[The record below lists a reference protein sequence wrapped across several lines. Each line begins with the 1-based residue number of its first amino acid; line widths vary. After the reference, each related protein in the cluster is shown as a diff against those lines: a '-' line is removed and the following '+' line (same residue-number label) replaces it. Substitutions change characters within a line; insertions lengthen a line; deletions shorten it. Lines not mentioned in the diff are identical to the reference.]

1 MVETLLVFHLAALLS
16 LYRLLERQVGRIIAL
31 VYLVYMFA
39 FTILKPALLYYF
51 SVYLPFSTNEYSA
64 VVAMLF
70 GSLLFLCI
78 QYLAVK
84 YFSGYR
90 PPGLLIRWFD
100 FSRAKP
106 RGIWLTFICFMV
118 ISFVGSA
125 IKFGDAG
132 YMWSSVSAFDAATS
146 QAEGSYYLNFIA
158 EAVFYGAIMVIA
170 FYCSRMRPAK
180 SFALLIFILA
190 LTYVWSKL
198 AARTGVLVV
207 LIAWL
212 SCSLSAARQRA
223 LNIIYIALFGYVLLI
238 LLYVGNLVRLGDTE
252 SIDIS
257 RALFGAVV
265 AAASDL
271 SPVDCSV
278 LLYSEMYQ
286 HESTNFVQLAGAL
299 TPMVLIP
306 SSIFPMKIP
315 ADKDSELTRMFFPEG
330 ADTTFFHEGSTLTF
344 TVPGSGFADAGY
356 VGVLVS
362 SLVYAV
368 IFCVYIWIYRRGTP
382 SARFIATVYM
392 LIHIVGY
399 RLSVEALLM
408 TFYTIF
414 LFLGSARWLAIS
426 LTELTSLGRG
436 SAIGAKSQYLGARH
450 P

>member
-1 MVETLLVFHLAALLS
+1 MVETLLFLHLAVLLG

-31 VYLVYMFA
+31 VFLVYMFA

-51 SVYLPFSTNEYSA
+51 DLYLPFSTNEYSA

-70 GSLLFLCI
+70 GSLLFLCV
-78 QYLAVK
+78 QYLAVR
-84 YFSGYR
+84 YFSEYR
-90 PPGLLIRWFD
+90 PAGLLVRWFD

-106 RGIWLTFICFMV
+106 RGIWLTFICLMM
-118 ISFVGSA
+118 ISFIGST
-125 IKFGDAG
+125 IKFDDVG

-146 QAEGSYYLNFIA
+146 QAGGSYYLNFIA
-158 EAVFYGAIMVIA
+158 EALFYGAIMVIA
-170 FYCSRMRPAK
+170 FYCSRMGPAK
-180 SFALLIFILA
+180 SFALLIVVLA
-190 LTYVWSKL
+190 LTYIWTKL

-223 LNIIYIALFGYVLLI
+223 LSIIYIALFGYVLLV
-238 LLYVGNLVRLGDTE
+238 LLYVGNLVRLGDTA

-257 RALFGAVV
+257 RAAFGAVV

-271 SPVDCSV
+271 SPVDSSV
-278 LLYSEMYQ
+278 LLYSEMSQ

-330 ADTTFFHEGSTLTF
+330 VDTTFFHEGSNLTF
-344 TVPGSGFADAGY
+344 TIPGSGFADAGY
-356 VGVLVS
+356 VGVFVS
-362 SLVYAV
+362 SLVYA
-368 IFCVYIWIYRRGTP
+368 ILFCVYIWIYRRGSP
-382 SARFIATVYM
+382 PAKFIAAVYM

-408 TFYTIF
+408 TFYSTF
-414 LFLGSARWLAIS
+414 LFLGFARWLAIS
-426 LTELTSLGRG
+426 LSELLSFQRG
-436 SAIGAKSQYLGARH
+436 SAVSAKA
-450 P
+450 

>member
-1 MVETLLVFHLAALLS
+1 MVETLLFLHLAVLLG

-51 SVYLPFSTNEYSA
+51 DLYLPFSTNEYSA
-64 VVAMLF
+64 VMAMLL

-78 QYLAVK
+78 QYVVVR
-84 YFSGYR
+84 YFSAYR
-90 PPGLLIRWFD
+90 PPRLLIQWFD

-106 RGIWLTFICFMV
+106 RGIWLTFVCFMA

-125 IKFGDAG
+125 IIFSDVG

-146 QAEGSYYLNFIA
+146 QAQGSYYLNYIA
-158 EAVFYGAIMVIA
+158 ESSFYGAILVVA
-170 FYCSRMRPAK
+170 FYCSRMAPAK
-180 SFALLIFILA
+180 SFALLIAVLA
-190 LTYVWSKL
+190 STYVWSRL

-212 SCSLSAARQRA
+212 SCSLSATRQRS
-223 LNIIYIALFGYVLLI
+223 LNILYIAFFGYVLLI
-238 LLYVGNLVRLGDTE
+238 LLYVGNLVRLGQTA
-252 SIDIS
+252 SIDVS
-257 RALFGAVV
+257 RAVFGAVV

-271 SPVDCSV
+271 SPVDSSV
-278 LLYSEMYQ
+278 LLYSEMSQ

-306 SSIFPMKIP
+306 SSIFPLKIP

-330 ADTTFFHEGSTLTF
+330 VDTTFFHEGSNLTF
-344 TVPGSGFADAGY
+344 TIPGSGFADAGY
-356 VGVLVS
+356 VGVFVS
-362 SLVYAV
+362 SLVYA
-368 IFCVYIWIYRRGTP
+368 ILFCVYIWIYRRGSP
-382 SARFIATVYM
+382 SAKFIAAVYM

-408 TFYTIF
+408 TFYSGL
-414 LFLGSARWLAIS
+414 LFLGFARWLAVS
-426 LTELTSLGRG
+426 LSELLSFETG
-436 SAIGAKSQYLGARH
+436 SSVGLK